1 MSDTCTVT
9 RASSGSPTLDP
20 VTGLPTAGAR
30 TAVYGGKCRVRSPG
44 TISNGSRRD
53 AGADQALLL
62 ATILSVPA
70 SAARLVVDDRVEIT
84 ASVNPTL
91 VGSVWTVSGLVP
103 SSHMTAQRVQVTAV
117 ID

>member
-1 MSDTCTVT
+1 
-9 RASSGSPTLDP
+9 
-20 VTGLPTAGAR
+20 
-30 TAVYGGKCRVRSPG
+30 
-44 TISNGSRRD
+44 
-53 AGADQALLL
+53 LLL